1 MTLPDEIL
9 AVRDKILQSQNDHL
23 KVVAEKLITNEP
35 EVIAMW
41 RAIQN
46 REDKSNE
53 HDFWIEEFLEAVREA
68 NSLPT
73 FHYLNKQSRKKLTSN
88 IKQLAQ
94 EFADILKINDLD
106 FNLIH
111 ADGKIFNGF
120 YIYEDFGESN
130 RTRIDNDR
138 AQKLLISNL
147 IEKIADRTAFKI
159 ENEPQKGKSGKNVKA
174 IRQVRILANR
184 NNRKYGS
191 PLLTVLATSANI
203 MNKTSYNEADITK
216 LLSR

>member
-53 HDFWIEEFLEAVREA
+53 YDFWIEEFLEAVQEA

-88 IKQLAQ
+88 IKHLAQ
-94 EFADILKINDLD
+94 EFEAILKINDLD

-120 YIYEDFGESN
+120 YIYEDFSESN
-130 RTRIDNDR
+130 KVRIDAEDK
-138 AQKLLISNL
+138 QKILISNL
-147 IEKIADRTAFKI
+147 MKEITQRSVLKIQG
-159 ENEPQKGKSGKNVKA
+159 EPQKGKSGKNVKA
-174 IRQVRILANR
+174 IRQVRMLANR
-184 NNRKYGS
+184 NIRRYGS
-191 PLLTVLATSANI
+191 PLLSVLATSTNI
-203 MNKTSYNEADITK
+203 MNKTSYNEADISK